1 MVGLR
6 KIKGINRAEFAQRFG
21 IDPVEHYASAVSDA
35 VLAGNMEV
43 TDDSMRLTRRRLDFQ
58 NEVLLNFMQNSI
70 RNIKIKLLRRRLQKS

>member
-1 MVGLR
+1 MCIRDRISRGDEMFECIMVGLR

-43 TDDSMRLTRRRLDFQ
+43 TDDSMRLTQRGLDFQ
-58 NEVLLNFMQNSI
+58 NEVLLNFM
-70 RNIKIKLLRRRLQKS
+70 